1 MAMPNTRLISA
12 VAAFDAVDASVA
24 NGMMIAISVTSAMIQ
39 PKNRSGRGVVA
50 INT

>member
-12 VAAFDAVDASVA
+12 VAVFEAVDASAA
-24 NGMMIAISVTSAMIQ
+24 NGMMVATSVISPMIH